1 MDETTDDD
9 SGDDWDEITE
19 DFESIPCLFCN
30 EIYNN
35 FSMALE
41 HLVASHRFDLK
52 NFIIKHSLDT
62 YSYIKL
68 INFIRHKN
76 VLSDQLNALN
86 IKTWESEEYLRPV
99 IEDDPWLMFG
109 KNINKFN
116 KNNFYKLIIF
126 LLFLYI
132 NFTIY
137 IIYKFYYI

>member
-1 MDETTDDD
+1 MLIVFNVFHSLAISSKDNYEYEMDETSDDD
-9 SGDDWDEITE
+9 SGDDWEEVTE

-30 EIYNN
+30 EVANN
-35 FSMALE
+35 FSIALE
-41 HLVASHRFDLK
+41 HLIASHRFDLK

-76 VLSDQLNALN
+76 VLPDQLNALN

-109 KNINKFN
+109 KYEYN
-116 KNNFYKLIIF
+116 
-126 LLFLYI
+126 
-132 NFTIY
+132 
-137 IIYKFYYI
+137 